1 MLSSLDLDTNS
12 PSAQLFP
19 MVRPAPVTGVER
31 RSALTRIDRTSV
43 RRFLS
48 KEHVFCEGDP
58 RAHVF
63 QVEEGVVTIYR
74 MLADGRR
81 QIIDFAY
88 PGEFVGLGTTPE
100 HFFSAEATSATRV
113 RCFSSSALE
122 EAAASDPNLA
132 LQLYKAVS
140 LELSS
145 ARALLVAI
153 GQRSALE
160 RVATFLLMLS
170 RRSSQVNGSLNIGS
184 CQVVHLAMRRAD
196 IGDFLGLTIET
207 VSRTI
212 TKLRAMRIIEVT
224 HGTEICIL
232 DADRLEGLSE
242 GGLDA

>member
-1 MLSSLDLDTNS
+1 M
-12 PSAQLFP
+12 F
-19 MVRPAPVTGVER
+19 
-31 RSALTRIDRTSV
+31 SALTSEHSSNAARSIQLARPAMTDLVEHRPAQTRLDRTSV

-48 KEHVFCEGDP
+48 KEHVFCEGDA
-58 RAHVF
+58 RTHVF
-63 QVEEGVVTIYR
+63 QIEDGVVTIYR
-74 MLADGRR
+74 MLSDGRR

-113 RCFSSSALE
+113 RCFSAGALE
-122 EAAASDPNLA
+122 EAAAHDPSLA

-140 LELSS
+140 LELSA

-170 RRSSQVNGSLNIGS
+170 RRATPANGSEH
-184 CQVVHLAMRRAD
+184 VVHLAMRRAD

-212 TKLRAMRIIEVT
+212 TKLRAMRIIEVLR
-224 HGTEICIL
+224 GTEIRIL
-232 DADRLEGLSE
+232 DADRLEELSE
-242 GGLDA
+242 GEDSV

>member
-1 MLSSLDLDTNS
+1 MLHSLAADDGSAIILPVRKRPPVSNHCESQSTQVSLD
-12 PSAQLFP
+12 
-19 MVRPAPVTGVER
+19 
-31 RSALTRIDRTSV
+31 RSST
-43 RRFLS
+43 RRFMS

-58 RAHVF
+58 RTHVF
-63 QVEEGVVTIYR
+63 QIESGVITIYR
-74 MLADGRR
+74 MLTDGRR
-81 QIIDFAY
+81 QIIDFAH
-88 PGEFVGLGTTPE
+88 PGDFVGLGTTSE

-113 RCFSSSALE
+113 RCFGASALE
-122 EAAASDPNLA
+122 EAAAHDPTLA

-170 RRSSQVNGSLNIGS
+170 RRSSSSYAQDQTI
-184 CQVVHLAMRRAD
+184 HLAMRRAD

-212 TKLRAMRIIEVT
+212 TKLRVMGVIGVE
-224 HGTEICIL
+224 HGTEVQVL
-232 DADRLEGLSE
+232 DEDRLVELSE
-242 GGLDA
+242 GECAE